1 MKETVHLGRD
11 NTFSIFLLDD
21 GSPLEDLSG
30 ITKILLVV
38 DDLTIDSTGNG
49 NGYITTGTEDWRPG
63 DPKPVIVFDLGNA
76 SLLTAGVFRGCQVI
90 TFDTSNPNGVIW
102 TRDLTLEVKS

>member
-49 NGYITTGTEDWRPG
+49 NGYITNYAHLS
-63 DPKPVIVFDLGNA
+63 VIGVSMCQSVYAGQWLG
-76 SLLTAGVFRGCQVI
+76 TAGNTGNSRGVHLHFEVVQDGQSI
-90 TFDTSNPNGVIW
+90 NPWLV
-102 TRDLTLEVKS
+102 LP